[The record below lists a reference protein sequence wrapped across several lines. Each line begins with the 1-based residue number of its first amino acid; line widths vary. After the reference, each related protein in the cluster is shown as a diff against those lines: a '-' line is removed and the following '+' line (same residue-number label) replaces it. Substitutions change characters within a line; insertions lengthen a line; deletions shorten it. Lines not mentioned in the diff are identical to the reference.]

1 MRKKND
7 GTAEVTSDLGG
18 CDAPDKADA
27 ASGPSG
33 SQPEEA
39 ERRNKDDKAQ
49 SLAGAKNEQLLQA
62 EESPEEDRDDIEG
75 LARDIALQ
83 VANDFEK
90 LGACSLMLLA

>member
-1 MRKKND
+1 MTELQQISSRSRSPRKMRKKND

-49 SLAGAKNEQLLQA
+49 SLAGAKNEQLL
-62 EESPEEDRDDIEG
+62 
-75 LARDIALQ
+75 
-83 VANDFEK
+83 
-90 LGACSLMLLA
+90 